1 MLKTVFKYAS
11 LLATTVTS
19 LCVADCQTTF
29 EMGVGYR
36 GDLTTVNVDGV
47 ADNSNQIY
55 LKNRFKDQN
64 IFTINAKTKMIDD
77 WFYFR
82 AAADYGWI
90 TSGKIEDRF
99 SSTPLVGTAVPV
111 KSNGK
116 IKRHG
121 SIGDVVAAVGYPFE
135 FCCGDLVLA
144 PVVGYA
150 YHYQNVK
157 GHYRLSSTTDE
168 HFNAKGT
175 FKWYGPLLGGDVV
188 WRLDDSWSLWGE
200 FQYVFA
206 QCKRDVTARG
216 DDATGT
222 LRHRRTHNGWGF
234 DGSIGAD
241 YFFACD
247 WYAGLSVDFRSFGT
261 RKKAKN
267 AGTTVAPLQSVDEAV
282 SIESSNSRLGDKV
295 RWTSVGINLNIGYLF

>member
-47 ADNSNQIY
+47 AFDGDHIFV
-55 LKNRFKDQN
+55 KNRFKDQN
-64 IFTINAKTKMIDD
+64 IFLINAKTKMIDD

-90 TSGKIEDRF
+90 TSGKIEHKF
-99 SSTPLVGTAVPV
+99 ALVPLEGDDIFA
-111 KSNGK
+111 KSHGK
-116 IKRHG
+116 IKRDG
-121 SIGDVVAAVGYPFE
+121 NVGDVIAAVGYPFE
-135 FCCGDLVLA
+135 FSCGDLVLA

-157 GHYRLSSTTDE
+157 GHFRLSRESEE
-168 HFNAKGT
+168 HFNAKST
-175 FKWYGPLLGGDVV
+175 FKWYGPLLGADVV
-188 WRLDDSWSLWGE
+188 WRLDDCWNLWGE

-206 QCKRDVTARG
+206 QCKRDSDGRR
-216 DDATGT
+216 DSSSNRF
-222 LRHRRTHNGWGF
+222 RHRRTHNGWGF

-261 RKKAKN
+261 RKKSKHRDVEVRSADE
-267 AGTTVAPLQSVDEAV
+267 VDAV
-282 SIESSNSRLGDKV
+282 SGEGSNNRFGDKV
-295 RWTSVGINLNIGYLF
+295 RWTAVGVNLNIGYLF